1 MSAREIHKRRIPPRA
16 RGAFTLIELL
26 VVIALI
32 AILAAMLL
40 PALSKAKQKT
50 QGIQCLS
57 NGRQLSLGWL
67 MYAHDNVD
75 RIVYASDD
83 GTGNRNPLNKY
94 AWTQQH
100 LDYSADPKNWDI
112 NADITLGPLWPYYR
126 GAGIY
131 KCPADH
137 SSVLVNGEQ
146 KPRVRT
152 ISMNWF
158 MGGFAGTSGGL
169 GSRVT
174 SYKMF
179 LKLSDISALGT
190 PSPTKT
196 FLFLDERE
204 DVINWGNFLT
214 DMDGFSPRNPALY
227 TFDQDLPGFYHNG
240 ACGLS
245 FCDGHS
251 EIKKW
256 RDARTTPPLQVGK
269 YVIQTWPVPR
279 DMDVAWLQD
288 HTTRPKVWSG
298 D

>member
-1 MSAREIHKRRIPPRA
+1 MAITMKASQIQNRKTAARA
-16 RGAFTLIELL
+16 VGRGFTLIELL
-26 VVIALI
+26 VVIAII

-57 NGRQLSLGWL
+57 NGRQLCLGWL

-100 LDYSADPKNWDI
+100 LDYSTDPKNWDI

-137 SSVLVNGEQ
+137 SVVTLDNGEV

-152 ISMNWF
+152 ISMNLF
-158 MGGFAGTSGGL
+158 LGGFAGTSGGW
-169 GSRVT
+169 GPRVT

-179 LKLSDISALGT
+179 LKLSDVSALGT

-204 DVINWGNFLT
+204 DVIN
-214 DMDGFSPRNPALY
+214 
-227 TFDQDLPGFYHNG
+227 
-240 ACGLS
+240 
-245 FCDGHS
+245 
-251 EIKKW
+251 
-256 RDARTTPPLQVGK
+256 
-269 YVIQTWPVPR
+269 
-279 DMDVAWLQD
+279 
-288 HTTRPKVWSG
+288 
-298 D
+298 